1 MVSVIL
7 QSKKDGKRTVQ
18 KHDTVTQKD
27 NKHTR
32 KRGKD
37 TPKHSTLT
45 QKMRESRVANC

>member
-18 KHDTVTQKD
+18 KHDTVTQKN

-45 QKMRESRVANC
+45 QKKCERAG